1 MGNWVVVAQYENDTY
16 RTEFIRRG
24 LETKEQALEE
34 LHAAAHTY
42 VPSKHVVEQWRQ
54 VYRFADQESYLVVIK
69 GRLTKWE
76 CTLRIAELIP
86 DSTDPAASER
96 ARVEDAAVEDRT
108 AEDSA
113 VEDSAVG
120 DRTAEVSD
128 EPQDRIP
135 PGY

>member
-1 MGNWVVVAQYENDTY
+1 MGNWVVIVQYDNDTY

-34 LHAAAHTY
+34 LRAAVHTY

-69 GRLTKWE
+69 GRITKWE
-76 CTLRIAELIP
+76 CALRIAELTS
-86 DSTDPAASER
+86 DTNDPAVAEP
-96 ARVEDAAVEDRT
+96 AQVEGGAAGDG
-108 AEDSA
+108 AEA
-113 VEDSAVG
+113 A
-120 DRTAEVSD
+120 D
-128 EPQDRIP
+128 EPRDRIP